1 MIEINLLPEDLKKS
15 QSHLKKMEMPE
26 LSLQNIPVLKVA
38 AAFVGALIAFHLI
51 LFFIGLY
58 SKANLNSLSKRY
70 NELLPKKKEADS
82 LKSQV
87 ELINKKVSAIDE
99 LMVKRF
105 SWAKKLN
112 DLSDSITPG
121 VWLVEVLY
129 EERLGERPGQAISR
143 GSNQK
148 GKKEA
153 FRPGIEKTTL
163 KYLIIS
169 GYASSMGEQ
178 GAALIGK
185 FIKSLKDNESFYAH
199 FSNIELGS
207 IRSDRVQDQEV
218 MNFKITCSFKETD
231 Q

>member
-1 MIEINLLPEDLKKS
+1 MIKINLLPEDLKKRES
-15 QSHLKKMEMPE
+15 RLKKIEIHE

-51 LFFIGLY
+51 LFLIGLY
-58 SKANLNSLSKRY
+58 SRANLNSVSKQY
-70 NELLPKKKEADS
+70 NELEPKKKEADS
-82 LKSQV
+82 LKAQV
-87 ELINKKVSAIDE
+87 ELINKKVGAIDE

-112 DLSDSITPG
+112 ALSDSITPG
-121 VWLVEVLY
+121 VWLTEVSY
-129 EERLGERPGQAISR
+129 EEKLGERPRQAISR
-143 GSNQK
+143 SPNQK

-153 FRPGIEKTTL
+153 FNPGIEKRAL

-185 FIKSLKDNESFYAH
+185 FIKSLKDNESFYLH
-199 FSNIELGS
+199 FSDIELGS
-207 IRSDRVQDQEV
+207 IRSDKVQDQEV
-218 MNFKITCSFKETD
+218 MNFKITCLFKETE
-231 Q
+231 